1 MNQPTSGGQYV
12 RDPETGE
19 LTKVTGAPAE
29 APAAASET
37 ETETETPKSVEK
49 AAPVKRGRN
58 V

>member
-12 RDPETGE
+12 RDPDTGAI
-19 LTKVTGAPAE
+19 TKVTE
-29 APAAASET
+29 AAIQPSVTSFEP
-37 ETETETPKSVEK
+37 EIPQPVEK

>member
-12 RDPETGE
+12 RDPETGK
-19 LTKVTGAPAE
+19 LTKVTDAPAE
-29 APAAASET
+29 APVAASEP
-37 ETETETPKSVEK
+37 ETPQTVEK

>member
-12 RDPETGE
+12 RDPKTGE

-37 ETETETPKSVEK
+37 ETLKSVEK